1 MDTNATSQDICSD
14 TMPVYFPYIFLLPLV
29 ICITIL
35 SQGRWQQLPVVATV
49 TISGY
54 AVTTILRNKLVTELA
69 NLAGAFVLGCLV
81 NMYSTVTRRSAAE
94 ILLAGLFVQVPS
106 GLAAHGSMVQSV
118 TKSKIMT
125 QITLNGTAQMT
136 VSATGV
142 DSIIDVTVPVSM
154 ARVAIML
161 ALGLRLSSW
170 VSYLLGQ
177 RKLNC

>member
-1 MDTNATSQDICSD
+1 
-14 TMPVYFPYIFLLPLV
+14 MPAMAI
-29 ICITIL
+29 I
-35 SQGRWQQLPVVATV
+35 

-54 AVTTILRNKLVTELA
+54 SVTTLLRKRLVTELA
-69 NLAGAFVLGCLV
+69 NLSGAFVLGCLV
-81 NMYSTVTRRSAAE
+81 NLFSAITRRSAAE

-118 TKSKIMT
+118 ATAQIMT
-125 QITLNGTAQMT
+125 QVTLNGTAQMT
-136 VSATGV
+136 VAATGL
-142 DSIIDVTVPVSM
+142 DSVLDLTVPITM

-170 VSYLLGQ
+170 VSYLFGQ